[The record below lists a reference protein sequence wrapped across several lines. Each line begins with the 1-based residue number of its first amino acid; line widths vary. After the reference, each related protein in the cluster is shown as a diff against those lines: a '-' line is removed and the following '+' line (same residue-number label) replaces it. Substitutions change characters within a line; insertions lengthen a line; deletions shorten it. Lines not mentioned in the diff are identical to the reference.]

1 MSNLGLYKKHFQSY
15 DINFK
20 SKQFFFTINCRPRE
34 EKDGTKFVTISEPT
48 VFHCKSTVGK
58 LPGANG
64 KLYVEVHPDACE
76 DRDIYHELLHSIG
89 LLHEH
94 QR

>member
-1 MSNLGLYKKHFQSY
+1 MSQFLPYFIGSHFFQASCQ
-15 DINFK
+15 D
-20 SKQFFFTINCRPRE
+20 
-34 EKDGTKFVTISEPT
+34 FVTISEPT

-64 KLYVEVHPDACE
+64 RLYVEVHPDACE